1 MKIVVFAQRRPEV
14 AVDSMRPHFKAEIEA
29 VWGLYAQG
37 VVREFYAR
45 ADQGGPAVLMV
56 ESETLDSA
64 RQALARL
71 PLVEMGMLDL
81 DLIPLAPFTNLAQL
95 FVNGAHA

>member
-1 MKIVVFAQRRPEV
+1 MKIVVLAKRRPEV
-14 AVDSMRPHFKAEIEA
+14 QVEMIRPHIKAEIEA

-56 ESETLDSA
+56 EGETVESA
-64 RQALARL
+64 RQALSTL

-81 DLIPLAPFTNLAQL
+81 ELIPLAPFTGLAQL
-95 FVNGAHA
+95 FTNGAHA

>member
-1 MKIVVFAQRRPEV
+1 MKIVALAKRRPEV
-14 AVDSMRPHFKAEIEA
+14 AVETMRPHFKAEIEA

-37 VVREFYAR
+37 IVREFYAR
-45 ADQGGPAVLMV
+45 ADQGGPAVLTL
-56 ESETLDSA
+56 ESETVENA

-71 PLVEMGMLDL
+71 PLVEMGLLEL

-95 FVNGAHA
+95 FGNGAHA